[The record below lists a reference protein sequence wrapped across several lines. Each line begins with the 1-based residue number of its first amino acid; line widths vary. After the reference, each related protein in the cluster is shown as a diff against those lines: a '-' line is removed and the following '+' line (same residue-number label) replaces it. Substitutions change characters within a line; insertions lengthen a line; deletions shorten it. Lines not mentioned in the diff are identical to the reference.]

1 MLRTVTLDRASR
13 KKDRSVSLTF
23 VTQLEQTSEEFME
36 IDSLINTNGVIYFK
50 GGETLT
56 SEEINAIDSSDIP
69 VEGKS
74 KSQRLRNVL
83 YLYHK
88 EQNITDKQDL
98 HYDFKDFYA
107 LEMERII
114 EHYKN
119 KLEKD

>member
-69 VEGKS
+69 VEGKT
-74 KSQRLRNVL
+74 KSQKLRNVL
-83 YLYHK
+83 YVLSQQ
-88 EQNITDKQDL
+88 ENIE
-98 HYDFKDFYA
+98 DFKEFYA
-107 LEMERII
+107 NEMERII